1 MSKIPLVRSSKARNT
16 KRFFLLQR
24 KVCMK
29 FSIVLLKNAQKQL
42 KIGSRRGGIKLSRR
56 VNFDDNPVPRYPM
69 NIGLDFS
76 RADVVND
83 PMNNG
88 DAEFIVFKETK
99 PIKNKVTTG
108 TYISQKSLKK
118 IVTSDKTNGFYRI
131 IDLIRKNDSFKKKLL
146 EDFDLLRDFFPAELV
161 LEVENYCV
169 ELFPKLEER
178 LDSFTPRKRRTY
190 IIAIFRSFCRRN
202 GRKITKDFL
211 CEINNRFLYK
221 RTVKY
226 LDVCR
231 AESELIDLKLLPRKE
246 DTLEK
251 DDLQIFYLNVIN
263 NINRLK
269 QQKDISSN
277 KKYLKI
283 ISLAHKYI
291 TSFAKENKE
300 ILHAFIKHQDKDFI
314 ARLTIWSIAKHFA
327 KEKFNLKFIRVEEL
341 PGWNTLF
348 LIERVNDIDSLQVP
362 IRSLKYIFWYEF
374 QFRNNLEK
382 IGLLPE
388 GK

>member
-1 MSKIPLVRSSKARNT
+1 M
-16 KRFFLLQR
+16 
-24 KVCMK
+24 
-29 FSIVLLKNAQKQL
+29 
-42 KIGSRRGGIKLSRR
+42 SRR
-56 VNFDDNPVPRYPM
+56 VNFDDNPIPRYPM

-99 PIKNKVTTG
+99 PIKNKITTG

-161 LEVENYCV
+161 LEVQTYCV

-178 LDSFTPRKRRTY
+178 LDCFTPRKRRAY
-190 IIAIFRSFCRRN
+190 IIAIFRSFSRRN
-202 GRKITKDFL
+202 GKRITKEL
-211 CEINNRFLYK
+211 LSEINNRFLYK
-221 RTVKY
+221 RTIKY
-226 LDVCR
+226 LEVCR
-231 AESELIDLKLLPRKE
+231 AESELIDLQLLPQKKINI
-246 DTLEK
+246 EK
-251 DDLQIFYLNVIN
+251 DDLQTFYLKVIN
-263 NINRLK
+263 NINRLRT
-269 QQKDISSN
+269 QKDISSN
-277 KKYLKI
+277 KKYLEI
-283 ISLAHKYI
+283 ISLTHKYI
-291 TSFAKENKE
+291 TSFAKDHKE
-300 ILHAFIKHQDKDFI
+300 ALYSFIKHFDKDFI
-314 ARLTIWSIAKHFA
+314 ARMTIWSIAKHFA